1 MVLLVPSSLVIRGYA
16 MAIKISFVRE
26 VGACGQYFVHDDTED
41 PQTGTGYDLVQDAR
55 KAAMGTVKETSK
67 ANRKA
72 VSAQKKAMNA
82 ADRATKAVENA
93 ANRAA
98 EKLAAEEAVLAEK
111 KARLDEMN
119 AKGVFSLS
127 MVG

>member
-1 MVLLVPSSLVIRGYA
+1 

-41 PQTGTGYDLVQDAR
+41 PQTGTGYDLVTEAR
-55 KAAMGTVKETSK
+55 KAAMGAVKEIAK

-82 ADRATKAVENA
+82 ADRATKAVAKA
-93 ANRAA
+93 AEKAA
-98 EKLAAEEAVLAEK
+98 EKLAAEEKLLAEK
-111 KARLDEMN
+111 KARLDAMN
-119 AKGVFSLS
+119 AAGTFTLS

>member
-1 MVLLVPSSLVIRGYA
+1 MSL
-16 MAIKISFVRE
+16 KISFVRE
-26 VGACGQYFVHDDTED
+26 VGTCGQYFVHDDTEE
-41 PQTGTGYDLVQDAR
+41 PQTGTGYNLVTEAR
-55 KAAMGTVKETSK
+55 KAAMGTVKAESK
-67 ANRKA
+67 AARKV

-93 ANRAA
+93 AKKAA
-98 EKLAAEEAVLAEK
+98 DKLAAEEATLDEK